1 MPQGCPKNEW
11 NSIFS
16 VNFAQTTAGMVRI
29 RTATINDI
37 EIIRNIA
44 QDVWW
49 PAYSSILSKE
59 QIAYMLEL
67 FYTTE
72 IIGRQIQTGQQEY
85 LLLEADGI
93 PVGFASYA
101 PRDENPGV
109 YKLHKLYCKVQVHGK
124 GYGRQLMHAV
134 EDSVKRKGGVRLE
147 LNVNRYNPAKM
158 FYEKSGYTILYEED
172 IDIGNNY
179 LMNDYVMGKDL

>member
-1 MPQGCPKNEW
+1 
-11 NSIFS
+11 
-16 VNFAQTTAGMVRI
+16 MVRI

-37 EIIRNIA
+37 EVIRKIA
-44 QDVWW
+44 QDVWG
-49 PAYSSILSKE
+49 PAYSNILSKE

-67 FYTTE
+67 FYNAE
-72 IIGRQIQTGQQEY
+72 IISRQIQTGEQEY
-85 LLLEADGI
+85 LLLEAEGN

-109 YKLHKLYCKVQVHGK
+109 YKLHKLYCNVQVHGK

-134 EDSVKRKGGVRLE
+134 ENIAKRNGGVRLE
-147 LNVNRYNPAKM
+147 LNVNRYNPAKT

-172 IDIGNNY
+172 IDIGHNY